1 MIAAAMGWMG
11 TLGTMGAYV
20 MLSRGRWHS
29 ASLRYSALNG
39 VGGLLG
45 GTAGVI
51 YGAWPCVGSNA
62 IWTFVA
68 AHSAVRTIQ
77 ARRTQTRDRAALPVM
92 SGRSDRPRRSPV
104 VSAGRARLGPPSRRK
119 RHEHRGPRG
128 VLRVPRP
135 LHPRLLEEAC
145 AGCA

>member
-20 MLSRGRWHS
+20 MLSRDRWHS
-29 ASLRYSALNG
+29 SSLRYATLNG

-45 GTAGVI
+45 GTAGAI

-68 AHSAVRTIQ
+68 VHSAVRTLQ
-77 ARRTQTRDRAALPVM
+77 ARHARSRGGAALPVTGVAPT
-92 SGRSDRPRRSPV
+92 SRAAARRRTIT
-104 VSAGRARLGPPSRRK
+104 SAGCWGSS
-119 RHEHRGPRG
+119 
-128 VLRVPRP
+128 V
-135 LHPRLLEEAC
+135 
-145 AGCA
+145 